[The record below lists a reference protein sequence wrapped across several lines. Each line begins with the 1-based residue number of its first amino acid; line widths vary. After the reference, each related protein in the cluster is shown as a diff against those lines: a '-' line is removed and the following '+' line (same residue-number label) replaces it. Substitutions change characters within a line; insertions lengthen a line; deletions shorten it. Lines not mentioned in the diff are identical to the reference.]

1 MKFKKK
7 IIKTS
12 QIAIKK
18 IKIKL
23 EGKKTNKI
31 IHVIFS
37 KKKRERRRRR
47 RRKKY

>member
-1 MKFKKK
+1 
-7 IIKTS
+7 
-12 QIAIKK
+12 
-18 IKIKL
+18 L

-47 RRKKY
+47 RKKKIETQILIHPGKRCLENG